1 MLITQ
6 LWECLLQKGILERR
20 LPLSDK
26 RFASFLYAFDL
37 MRQRDVRTIVE
48 TGTARG
54 GESNCIGDG
63 GSTLIWAE
71 WAGHFGAVV
80 HSVDI
85 DPKAVSE
92 SKAASA
98 ASQDHV
104 HVFCGDSVPFLE
116 NFNKPIDLL
125 YLDSCDFDIDD
136 PFPSQQHHLNEIQA
150 AYPMLHS
157 NSVVMIDDCDLP
169 HGGKGKLVIDYLLER
184 NWKKVFSSY
193 QVILI
198 K

>member
-6 LWECLLQKGILERR
+6 QWECLLQRGILERR
-20 LPLSDK
+20 LPPTDK
-26 RFASFLYAFDL
+26 RFASFLYALDL
-37 MRQRDVRTIVE
+37 MTQRGTRTIIE

-92 SKAASA
+92 SKLACAMNK
-98 ASQDHV
+98 DHV
-104 HVFCGDSVPFLE
+104 HIVCGDSVVFLRE
-116 NFNKPIDLL
+116 FKKPIDLL
-125 YLDSCDFDIDD
+125 YLDSYDFDVDD
-136 PFPSQQHHLNEIQA
+136 PLPSQQYHLDEIKA

-169 HGGKGKLVIDYLLER
+169 HGGKGKLVIDYLLEKS
-184 NWKKVFSSY
+184 WKKVFSSY
-193 QVILI
+193 QVILV
-198 K
+198 